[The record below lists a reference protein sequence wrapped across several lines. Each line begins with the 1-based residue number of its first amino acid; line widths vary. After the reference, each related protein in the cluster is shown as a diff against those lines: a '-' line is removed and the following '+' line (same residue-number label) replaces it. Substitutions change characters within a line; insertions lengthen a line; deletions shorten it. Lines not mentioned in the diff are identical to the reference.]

1 MMAFEPKLFSQPGPT
16 DNKKFYHQNRFVLR
30 RFETIIKK
38 IVNAKWAVIFNGAC
52 IKENIYIYIYIYIHM

>member
-16 DNKKFYHQNRFVLR
+16 EDKSNKRFYHQNRFVLR
-30 RFETIIKK
+30 RFETLIKK

-52 IKENIYIYIYIYIHM
+52 IKETKLATGC